1 MFFKDIYHDSI
12 MKDSQRRAMMAKK
25 HLTVSQAD
33 KIGKYP
39 VIVKTKNGYQ
49 VLASSH
55 AESDEFSNLKHA
67 REFLKGEF
75 DVMEKHDKLFGLEGS
90 RSKDWD

>member
-1 MFFKDIYHDSI
+1 MNN
-12 MKDSQRRAMMAKK
+12 SQRKAIHAKK

-39 VIVKTKNGYQ
+39 VIVKTKRGYQ

-55 AESDEFSNLKHA
+55 AESMEYSKLKHA
-67 REFLKGEF
+67 REHLKDEF
-75 DVMEKHDKLFGLEGS
+75 DVMNKHGY
-90 RSKDWD
+90 R

>member
-1 MFFKDIYHDSI
+1 
-12 MKDSQRRAMMAKK
+12 MKDSQRKAMYAKK

-39 VIVKTKNGYQ
+39 VIVKTRNGYM
-49 VLASSH
+49 VLPSSH
-55 AESDEFSNLKHA
+55 AESENYSTLKEA
-67 REFLKGEF
+67 RQHLKAEF
-75 DVMEKHDKLFGLEGS
+75 DSMEKYDKLYGKSMG

>member
-1 MFFKDIYHDSI
+1 
-12 MKDSQRRAMMAKK
+12 MKDSQRKAMFAKK

-39 VIVKTKNGYQ
+39 VITKTKNGYM
-49 VLASSH
+49 VLVSH
-55 AESDEFSNLKHA
+55 RAESEDYSTLKKA
-67 REFLKGEF
+67 RQHLKQEF
-75 DVMEKHDKLFGLEGS
+75 DVMEKYDKLYGKKMG